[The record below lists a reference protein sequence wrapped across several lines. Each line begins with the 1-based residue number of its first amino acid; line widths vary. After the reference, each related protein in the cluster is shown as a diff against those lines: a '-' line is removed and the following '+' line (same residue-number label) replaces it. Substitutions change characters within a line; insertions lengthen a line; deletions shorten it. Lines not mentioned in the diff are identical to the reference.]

1 MSELA
6 RRLSGLLSYKAL
18 KENSQNPLTASLSR
32 KCPTFSGIKQSVKS
46 VASIVFHFTNN
57 ISNIEKY
64 LEGRLTP
71 HCRQ

>member
-18 KENSQNPLTASLSR
+18 KENSQNPLTASLSK
-32 KCPTFSGIKQSVKS
+32 KCPTFSSIKQSAKS
-46 VASIVFHFTNN
+46 VTAIVFHFINN
-57 ISNIEKY
+57 IGNIEKY
-64 LEGRLTP
+64 LEGRLTS